1 MSRASRDLQT
11 VRTQRGLRGAIASKL
26 LKWTRI
32 LVAIS
37 ERKTKTLTVILE
49 MLKNVSW
56 KMGGGGRDL
65 VAGRSR

>member
-1 MSRASRDLQT
+1 MDSAWT
-11 VRTQRGLRGAIASKL
+11 LRRNSHKVTEME
-26 LKWTRI
+26 KKI

-49 MLKNVSW
+49 MLGNVSW
-56 KMGGGGRDL
+56 KMEGRGVGGQDL